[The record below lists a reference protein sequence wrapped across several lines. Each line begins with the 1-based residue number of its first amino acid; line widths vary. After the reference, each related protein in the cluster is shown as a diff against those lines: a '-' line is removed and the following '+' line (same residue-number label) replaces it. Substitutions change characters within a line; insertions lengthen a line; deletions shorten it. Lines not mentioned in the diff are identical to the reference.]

1 MYDIGSLALVNLL
14 PTPVAAG
21 FTVTANGTGVDAKD
35 FVGIGALVLDFS
47 AGTGTAPTL
56 NVKIQD
62 SDDNTTFADLA
73 TPVAFAQVG
82 AGASQQRLALNM
94 DAARRY
100 IRVVSTIGG
109 TTPAFIGSVNLLG
122 RKQVM
127 P

>member
-14 PTPVAAG
+14 PTPAAAG
-21 FTVTANGTGVDAKD
+21 FTTTANGTGVDAKD
-35 FVGIGALVLDFS
+35 FIGIGALVLDFS

-82 AGASQQRLALNM
+82 VGASQQRLALNM
-94 DAARRY
+94 DGARRF
-100 IRVVSTIGG
+100 IRVVTTIGG